1 MDPWDGLGLVD
12 FALTMCKSLYSMFS
26 TMKNNKQLYGDLA
39 KKVKALE
46 DQVRTIKKG
55 SGHIPSGVCR
65 ALKALCENLDFAQE
79 LMLRYSDIS
88 PVSGFVKS
96 KSLKE
101 KFLNVDKRLTDDLH
115 MLSTAMQIEHGKV
128 LHKVYDTVRGK
139 RPSSLSERTSAPE
152 ALSPTSNPTP
162 STPPPTPTSP
172 AAYLMAPM
180 YPFVPVMMPM
190 TAAMAPAA
198 FPQAATP
205 MTCHT
210 TTFVSK
216 GVSPRALKAAL
227 ASQPVININQ
237 IYTTRKLL

>member
-1 MDPWDGLGLVD
+1 MDPGDALGLVD
-12 FALTMCKSLYSMFS
+12 FALTMCKSLYSMFF
-26 TMKNNKQLYGDLA
+26 TMKNNKQLCGDLA

-55 SGHIPSGVCR
+55 SGRIPSGVCR
-65 ALKALCENLDFAQE
+65 ALTTLCENLDFAQN
-79 LMLRYSDIS
+79 LMFRYSKIS

-101 KFLNVDKRLTDDLH
+101 KFLNVDKRLTDSLQI
-115 MLSTAMQIEHGKV
+115 LSAAMQIEHGKV
-128 LHKVYDTVRGK
+128 LHEVYDTVRKK
-139 RPSSLSERTSAPE
+139 RPSSSSQRTSAPE
-152 ALSPTSNPTP
+152 TQSPASTPTL

-172 AAYLMAPM
+172 GAYLMAPT

-190 TAAMAPAA
+190 ATAMAPAA
-198 FPQAATP
+198 FPRAATP

-216 GVSPRALKAAL
+216 GVSPQALKAGL
-227 ASQPVININQ
+227 ASRPVINFSQ
-237 IYTTRKLL
+237 IYTTGMPQ

>member
-1 MDPWDGLGLVD
+1 MDPWDALGLVD
-12 FALTMCKSLYSMFS
+12 LALTMCKSLYSMFS
-26 TMKNNKQLYGDLA
+26 SMKNNKQLYGDLA

-55 SGHIPSGVCR
+55 SGSIPSGVCR
-65 ALKALCENLDFAQE
+65 ALKTLCENLDFAQN
-79 LMLRYSDIS
+79 LMLRYSKIS

-101 KFLNVDKRLTDDLH
+101 KFLNVDKRLTDSLH
-115 MLSTAMQIEHGKV
+115 ILSTAMQIEHGKV

-139 RPSSLSERTSAPE
+139 RPSSPSQRTSAPK
-152 ALSPTSNPTP
+152 APSPTSTLTP

-172 AAYLMAPM
+172 AACLMAPM

-190 TAAMAPAA
+190 ATAMAPTA
-198 FPQAATP
+198 FPRAATP

-216 GVSPRALKAAL
+216 GVSPPALKAAL
-227 ASQPVININQ
+227 ASRPVINISQ
-237 IYTTRKLL
+237 IYTTGMLL